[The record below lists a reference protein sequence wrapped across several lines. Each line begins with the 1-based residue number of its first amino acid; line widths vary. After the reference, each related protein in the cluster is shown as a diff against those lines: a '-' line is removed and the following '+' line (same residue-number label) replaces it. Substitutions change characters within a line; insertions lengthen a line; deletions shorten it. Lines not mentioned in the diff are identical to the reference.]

1 MSVNKKFANLAY
13 DILNRDGIKTE
24 RIGNR
29 LNIKTNKSSLTYNV
43 DTGRVFLGSDMI
55 TKLNNKFEDN
65 EKSELKFRTE
75 NIKNVIAMADLL
87 YRLDGY
93 NPNNKSYLS
102 KIEFD
107 DFVDALNKRE
117 AKDLRK
123 NNVMDLRSNNTKNIK
138 KVANVKNL
146 RSNNAK
152 DLRKNNVVDLRSNN
166 TKDIRK
172 VANVKDLRSNNA
184 KDLRKNNVMDLR
196 LNNIKDMRKVANAKD
211 LRKNEKTLVFIN
223 DKFYVGNNLEN
234 AMFNYY
240 DSFNK
245 NANLANKNIKRIFVA
260 TLNGN
265 TGKIAINKH
274 NNITRNAI
282 AKELSDFLKNKL
294 K

>member
-1 MSVNKKFANLAY
+1 MGVNKKFADLAY

-29 LNIKTNKSSLTYNV
+29 LNIKTNKSSLMYNV

-107 DFVDALNKRE
+107 DFADALSKRE

-123 NNVMDLRSNNTKNIK
+123 NNVMDLRSNNTKDIK
-138 KVANVKNL
+138 
-146 RSNNAK
+146 
-152 DLRKNNVVDLRSNN
+152 
-166 TKDIRK
+166 K

-184 KDLRKNNVMDLR
+184 KDLRKNNIKDIRKVANVKDLRKNNVMDLR
-196 LNNIKDMRKVANAKD
+196 SNNTKDIRKVANVKD
-211 LRKNEKTLVFIN
+211 LSKNEKTLVFIN
-223 DKFYVGNNLEN
+223 DKFYIGNNLEN

-265 TGKIAINKH
+265 TGKISINKCD
-274 NNITRNAI
+274 NITRNAI

-294 K
+294 KIMGRI

>member
-1 MSVNKKFANLAY
+1 MGVNKKFANLAY

-43 DTGRVFLGSDMI
+43 DTGRVFLGSDLI

-107 DFVDALNKRE
+107 DFVDALSKRE

-123 NNVMDLRSNNTKNIK
+123 NNVMDLKS
-138 KVANVKNL
+138 
-146 RSNNAK
+146 
-152 DLRKNNVVDLRSNN
+152 
-166 TKDIRK
+166 
-172 VANVKDLRSNNA
+172 
-184 KDLRKNNVMDLR
+184 
-196 LNNIKDMRKVANAKD
+196 NNIKDMRKVANIKD

-223 DKFYVGNNLEN
+223 NKFYIGNNLEN

-265 TGKIAINKH
+265 TGKIAINKC

-294 K
+294 KIMGRI

>member
-1 MSVNKKFANLAY
+1 MDVNKKFANLAY

-29 LNIKTNKSSLTYNV
+29 LNIKTNKSSLMYNV

-107 DFVDALNKRE
+107 DFADALSKRE

-123 NNVMDLRSNNTKNIK
+123 NNVMDLRSNNIK
-138 KVANVKNL
+138 DIRKVANV
-146 RSNNAK
+146 K
-152 DLRKNNVVDLRSNN
+152 DLRKNNVMDLRSNN
-166 TKDIRK
+166 TKDMRK

-196 LNNIKDMRKVANAKD
+196 SNNTKDIRKVANVKD

-223 DKFYVGNNLEN
+223 DKFYIGNNLEN

-265 TGKIAINKH
+265 TGKISINKCD
-274 NNITRNAI
+274 NITRNAI

-294 K
+294 KIMGRI

>member
-1 MSVNKKFANLAY
+1 MGVNKKFANLAY

-43 DTGRVFLGSDMI
+43 DTGRVFLGSDLI
-55 TKLNNKFEDN
+55 TKLNNEFEDN

-107 DFVDALNKRE
+107 DFADALSKRE

-123 NNVMDLRSNNTKNIK
+123 NNVMDLRSNNI
-138 KVANVKNL
+138 
-146 RSNNAK
+146 
-152 DLRKNNVVDLRSNN
+152 
-166 TKDIRK
+166 KDIRK
-172 VANVKDLRSNNA
+172 VANV
-184 KDLRKNNVMDLR
+184 
-196 LNNIKDMRKVANAKD
+196 KD

-223 DKFYVGNNLEN
+223 DKFYIGNNLEN

-265 TGKIAINKH
+265 TGKISINKYD
-274 NNITRNAI
+274 NITRNAI

-294 K
+294 KIMGRI

>member
-1 MSVNKKFANLAY
+1 MGVNKKFANLAY

-107 DFVDALNKRE
+107 DFADALNKRE
-117 AKDLRK
+117 AK
-123 NNVMDLRSNNTKNIK
+123 
-138 KVANVKNL
+138 
-146 RSNNAK
+146 
-152 DLRKNNVVDLRSNN
+152 DLRSNN

-172 VANVKDLRSNNA
+172 VANVKDLR
-184 KDLRKNNVMDLR
+184 
-196 LNNIKDMRKVANAKD
+196 
-211 LRKNEKTLVFIN
+211 KNEKTLVFIN
-223 DKFYVGNNLEN
+223 DKFYIGNNLEN

-265 TGKIAINKH
+265 TGKISINKCD
-274 NNITRNAI
+274 NITRNAI

-294 K
+294 KIMGRI

>member
-1 MSVNKKFANLAY
+1 MGVNKKFANLAY

-29 LNIKTNKSSLTYNV
+29 LNIKTNKSSLMYNV

-107 DFVDALNKRE
+107 DFADALSKRE
-117 AKDLRK
+117 AKDLR
-123 NNVMDLRSNNTKNIK
+123 SNNI
-138 KVANVKNL
+138 
-146 RSNNAK
+146 
-152 DLRKNNVVDLRSNN
+152 
-166 TKDIRK
+166 KDIRK
-172 VANVKDLRSNNA
+172 VANVKDLRSNNV
-184 KDLRKNNVMDLR
+184 KDLRS
-196 LNNIKDMRKVANAKD
+196 NNIKDMRKVANVKD

-223 DKFYVGNNLEN
+223 DKFYIGNNLEN

-265 TGKIAINKH
+265 TGKISINKCD
-274 NNITRNAI
+274 NITRNAI

-294 K
+294 KIMGRI

>member
-1 MSVNKKFANLAY
+1 MGVNKKFADLAY

-24 RIGNR
+24 RTGNR
-29 LNIKTNKSSLTYNV
+29 LNIKTNKSSLVYNV

-123 NNVMDLRSNNTKNIK
+123 NNVMDLRSNNIK
-138 KVANVKNL
+138 DMRKVANVK
-146 RSNNAK
+146 
-152 DLRKNNVVDLRSNN
+152 DLRSNN
-166 TKDIRK
+166 IKDMRK

-184 KDLRKNNVMDLR
+184 KDLRKNNVIDLR
-196 LNNIKDMRKVANAKD
+196 SNNTKDIRKVANVKD

-234 AMFNYY
+234 TMFNYY

-265 TGKIAINKH
+265 TGKIAINKY

-282 AKELSDFLKNKL
+282 VKELSDFLKNKL

>member
-1 MSVNKKFANLAY
+1 MGVNKKFANLAY

-107 DFVDALNKRE
+107 DFADALSKRE

-123 NNVMDLRSNNTKNIK
+123 NNVMDLKSNNIK
-138 KVANVKNL
+138 
-146 RSNNAK
+146 
-152 DLRKNNVVDLRSNN
+152 DM
-166 TKDIRK
+166 RK

-184 KDLRKNNVMDLR
+184 KDLRKNNVIDLRSNNTKDIRKVANVKDLRKNNVMDLR
-196 LNNIKDMRKVANAKD
+196 SNNIKDMRKVANVKD

-223 DKFYVGNNLEN
+223 DKFYIGNNLEN

-265 TGKIAINKH
+265 TGKISINKCD
-274 NNITRNAI
+274 NITRNAI

-294 K
+294 KIMGRI

>member
-1 MSVNKKFANLAY
+1 MGVNKKFADLAY

-29 LNIKTNKSSLTYNV
+29 LNIKTNKSSLMYNV

-107 DFVDALNKRE
+107 DFADALNKRE
-117 AKDLRK
+117 AK
-123 NNVMDLRSNNTKNIK
+123 
-138 KVANVKNL
+138 
-146 RSNNAK
+146 
-152 DLRKNNVVDLRSNN
+152 DLRSNN

-196 LNNIKDMRKVANAKD
+196 SNNTKDIRKVANVKD

-223 DKFYVGNNLEN
+223 DKFYIGNNLEN

-265 TGKIAINKH
+265 TGKISINKCD
-274 NNITRNAI
+274 NITRNAI

-294 K
+294 KIMGRI

>member
-1 MSVNKKFANLAY
+1 MGVNKKFANLAY

-43 DTGRVFLGSDMI
+43 DTGRVFLGSDLI
-55 TKLNNKFEDN
+55 TKLNNEFEDN

-123 NNVMDLRSNNTKNIK
+123 NNVMDLRSNNTK
-138 KVANVKNL
+138 
-146 RSNNAK
+146 
-152 DLRKNNVVDLRSNN
+152 
-166 TKDIRK
+166 DIRK
-172 VANVKDLRSNNA
+172 VANVKDLRSNNVKDLRKNNIMDLRSNNIKDMRKVA
-184 KDLRKNNVMDLR
+184 NVKDLRKNNVMDLR
-196 LNNIKDMRKVANAKD
+196 SNNIKDMRKVANVKD
-211 LRKNEKTLVFIN
+211 LRKNEKTLIFIN
-223 DKFYVGNNLEN
+223 DKFYIGNNLEN

>member
-1 MSVNKKFANLAY
+1 MGVNKKFANLAY

-29 LNIKTNKSSLTYNV
+29 LNIKTNKSSLVYNV
-43 DTGRVFLGSDMI
+43 DTGRIFLGSDLI

-123 NNVMDLRSNNTKNIK
+123 NNVMDLRSNNIK
-138 KVANVKNL
+138 DMRKVA
-146 RSNNAK
+146 NAK
-152 DLRKNNVVDLRSNN
+152 DLRKNNVMDLRSNN
-166 TKDIRK
+166 IKDMRK
-172 VANVKDLRSNNA
+172 VANAKDLRSNNA

-196 LNNIKDMRKVANAKD
+196 SNNTKDIRKVANIKD

-223 DKFYVGNNLEN
+223 DKFYIGNNLEN

-265 TGKIAINKH
+265 TGKISINKCD
-274 NNITRNAI
+274 NITRNAI

-294 K
+294 KIMGRI

>member
-1 MSVNKKFANLAY
+1 MGVNKKFADLAY

-29 LNIKTNKSSLTYNV
+29 LNIKTNKSSLMYNV

-107 DFVDALNKRE
+107 DFADALNKRE
-117 AKDLRK
+117 AK
-123 NNVMDLRSNNTKNIK
+123 
-138 KVANVKNL
+138 
-146 RSNNAK
+146 
-152 DLRKNNVVDLRSNN
+152 DLRSNN

-196 LNNIKDMRKVANAKD
+196 SNNTKNIKKVANVKDLRSNNAKDLRKNNVMDLRSNNTKDIRKVANAKD

-223 DKFYVGNNLEN
+223 DKFYIGNNLEN

-265 TGKIAINKH
+265 TGKISINKCD
-274 NNITRNAI
+274 NITRNAI

-294 K
+294 KIMGRI

>member
-1 MSVNKKFANLAY
+1 MGVNKKFANLAY

-107 DFVDALNKRE
+107 DFADALNKRE
-117 AKDLRK
+117 AK
-123 NNVMDLRSNNTKNIK
+123 
-138 KVANVKNL
+138 
-146 RSNNAK
+146 
-152 DLRKNNVVDLRSNN
+152 DLRSNN

-196 LNNIKDMRKVANAKD
+196 SNNTKDIKKVANVKDLRSNNAKDLRKNNVMDLRSNNTKDIRKVANVKD
-211 LRKNEKTLVFIN
+211 LRKNEKTLVFVN
-223 DKFYVGNNLEN
+223 DKFYIGNNLEN

-265 TGKIAINKH
+265 TGKIAINKC

-282 AKELSDFLKNKL
+282 TKELSNFLKNKL
-294 K
+294 KIMGRI

>member
-1 MSVNKKFANLAY
+1 MGVNKKFANLAY

-43 DTGRVFLGSDMI
+43 DTGRVFLGSDLI

-107 DFVDALNKRE
+107 DFVDALSKRE

-123 NNVMDLRSNNTKNIK
+123 NNVMDLRSNN
-138 KVANVKNL
+138 VK
-146 RSNNAK
+146 
-152 DLRKNNVVDLRSNN
+152 DM
-166 TKDIRK
+166 RK
-172 VANVKDLRSNNA
+172 VANVKDLRSNNVKDMRKVTNA
-184 KDLRKNNVMDLR
+184 KDLRKDNVMDLR
-196 LNNIKDMRKVANAKD
+196 LNNTKDIRKVANVKD

-223 DKFYVGNNLEN
+223 DKFYIGNNLEN

-265 TGKIAINKH
+265 TGKIAINKC

-294 K
+294 KIMGRI

>member
-1 MSVNKKFANLAY
+1 MSVNKKFADLAY

-123 NNVMDLRSNNTKNIK
+123 NNVMDLRSNN
-138 KVANVKNL
+138 V
-146 RSNNAK
+146 K
-152 DLRKNNVVDLRSNN
+152 DLRKNNVMDLRSNN

-172 VANVKDLRSNNA
+172 VANVKDLRSNNV

-196 LNNIKDMRKVANAKD
+196 SNNIKDIRKVANVKD

-223 DKFYVGNNLEN
+223 DKFYIGNNLEN

-265 TGKIAINKH
+265 TGKIAINKC

-294 K
+294 KIMGRI

>member
-1 MSVNKKFANLAY
+1 MGVNKKFANLAY

-29 LNIKTNKSSLTYNV
+29 LNIKTNKSSLMYNV

-123 NNVMDLRSNNTKNIK
+123 NNVMDLRSNNTK
-138 KVANVKNL
+138 
-146 RSNNAK
+146 
-152 DLRKNNVVDLRSNN
+152 
-166 TKDIRK
+166 DIRK
-172 VANVKDLRSNNA
+172 VANV
-184 KDLRKNNVMDLR
+184 
-196 LNNIKDMRKVANAKD
+196 KD

-223 DKFYVGNNLEN
+223 DKFYIGNNLEN

-265 TGKIAINKH
+265 TGKIAINKC

-294 K
+294 KIMGRI

>member
-1 MSVNKKFANLAY
+1 MGVNKKFANLAY

-107 DFVDALNKRE
+107 DFADALSKRE

-123 NNVMDLRSNNTKNIK
+123 NNVMDLRSNNIK
-138 KVANVKNL
+138 DMRKVANV
-146 RSNNAK
+146 K
-152 DLRKNNVVDLRSNN
+152 DLRKNNVMDLRSNNIKDIRKVANIKDLRSNNSKDLRKNNVMDLRSNN

-172 VANVKDLRSNNA
+172 VANVKDLR
-184 KDLRKNNVMDLR
+184 
-196 LNNIKDMRKVANAKD
+196 
-211 LRKNEKTLVFIN
+211 KNEKTLVFIN
-223 DKFYVGNNLEN
+223 DKFYIGNNLEN

-265 TGKIAINKH
+265 TSKIAINKC

-294 K
+294 KIMGRI

>member
-1 MSVNKKFANLAY
+1 MGVNKKFANLAY

-43 DTGRVFLGSDMI
+43 DTGRVFLGSDLI

-107 DFVDALNKRE
+107 DFADALSKRE

-123 NNVMDLRSNNTKNIK
+123 NNVMDLRSNNIKDMRKVANAKDLRKNNVMDLRSNNINDMK
-138 KVANVKNL
+138 KVANIKDL

-152 DLRKNNVVDLRSNN
+152 DLRKNNVMDLRSNN

-172 VANVKDLRSNNA
+172 VANVKDLR
-184 KDLRKNNVMDLR
+184 
-196 LNNIKDMRKVANAKD
+196 
-211 LRKNEKTLVFIN
+211 KNEKTLVFIN
-223 DKFYVGNNLEN
+223 DKFYIGNNLEN

-265 TGKIAINKH
+265 TGKIVINKC

-294 K
+294 KIMGRI

>member
-1 MSVNKKFANLAY
+1 MGVNKKFANLAY

-43 DTGRVFLGSDMI
+43 DTGRVFLGSDLI

-107 DFVDALNKRE
+107 DFVDALSKRE

-123 NNVMDLRSNNTKNIK
+123 NNVMDLRSNNTK
-138 KVANVKNL
+138 
-146 RSNNAK
+146 
-152 DLRKNNVVDLRSNN
+152 
-166 TKDIRK
+166 DIRK
-172 VANVKDLRSNNA
+172 VANV
-184 KDLRKNNVMDLR
+184 
-196 LNNIKDMRKVANAKD
+196 KD

-223 DKFYVGNNLEN
+223 DKFYIGNNLEN

-265 TGKIAINKH
+265 TGKISINKCD
-274 NNITRNAI
+274 NITRNAI
-282 AKELSDFLKNKL
+282 AKELSDFLKKN
-294 K
+294 

>member
-1 MSVNKKFANLAY
+1 MGVNKKFADLAY

-29 LNIKTNKSSLTYNV
+29 LNIKTNKSSLMYNV

-107 DFVDALNKRE
+107 DFADALSKRE

-123 NNVMDLRSNNTKNIK
+123 NNVMDLRSNNI
-138 KVANVKNL
+138 
-146 RSNNAK
+146 
-152 DLRKNNVVDLRSNN
+152 
-166 TKDIRK
+166 KDIRK
-172 VANVKDLRSNNA
+172 VANV
-184 KDLRKNNVMDLR
+184 
-196 LNNIKDMRKVANAKD
+196 KD

-265 TGKIAINKH
+265 TGKIAINKC

-282 AKELSDFLKNKL
+282 TKELSDFLKNKS

>member
-1 MSVNKKFANLAY
+1 MGVNKKFANLAY

-29 LNIKTNKSSLTYNV
+29 LNIKTNKSSLMYNV

-123 NNVMDLRSNNTKNIK
+123 NNVMDLRSNNTKNI
-138 KVANVKNL
+138 
-146 RSNNAK
+146 
-152 DLRKNNVVDLRSNN
+152 
-166 TKDIRK
+166 RK
-172 VANVKDLRSNNA
+172 VANAKDLRSNNA

-196 LNNIKDMRKVANAKD
+196 SNNIKDMRKVANAKDLRKNNVMDLRSNNTKNIRKVANVKD

-223 DKFYVGNNLEN
+223 DKFYVGNNLED

-265 TGKIAINKH
+265 TGKISINKCD
-274 NNITRNAI
+274 NITRNAI

-294 K
+294 KIIGRI

>member
-1 MSVNKKFANLAY
+1 MGVNKKFANLAY

-43 DTGRVFLGSDMI
+43 DTGRVFLGSDLI

-107 DFVDALNKRE
+107 DFADALSKRE

-123 NNVMDLRSNNTKNIK
+123 NNVMDLRSNNIK
-138 KVANVKNL
+138 DMRKVANIKDLRSNNAKDLRSNNIKDMRKVANIKDL

-152 DLRKNNVVDLRSNN
+152 DLRKNNVMDLRSNN

-172 VANVKDLRSNNA
+172 VANVKDLR
-184 KDLRKNNVMDLR
+184 
-196 LNNIKDMRKVANAKD
+196 
-211 LRKNEKTLVFIN
+211 KNEKTLVFIN
-223 DKFYVGNNLEN
+223 DKFYIGNNLEN

-260 TLNGN
+260 TLNGS
-265 TGKIAINKH
+265 TGKIAINKC

>member
-1 MSVNKKFANLAY
+1 MGVNKKFANLAY

-29 LNIKTNKSSLTYNV
+29 LNIKTNKSSLMYNV

-123 NNVMDLRSNNTKNIK
+123 NNVMDLRSNN
-138 KVANVKNL
+138 
-146 RSNNAK
+146 
-152 DLRKNNVVDLRSNN
+152 
-166 TKDIRK
+166 
-172 VANVKDLRSNNA
+172 
-184 KDLRKNNVMDLR
+184 
-196 LNNIKDMRKVANAKD
+196 IKDMRKVANVKD

-223 DKFYVGNNLEN
+223 DKFYIGNNLEN

-265 TGKIAINKH
+265 TGKISINKCD
-274 NNITRNAI
+274 NITRNAI

-294 K
+294 KIMGRI

>member
-1 MSVNKKFANLAY
+1 MGVNKKFANLAY

-29 LNIKTNKSSLTYNV
+29 LNIKTNKSSLMYNV
-43 DTGRVFLGSDMI
+43 DTGRVFLGSDLI

-107 DFVDALNKRE
+107 DFVDALSKRE

-123 NNVMDLRSNNTKNIK
+123 NNVMDLRSNNTKDIR
-138 KVANVKNL
+138 KVANV
-146 RSNNAK
+146 K
-152 DLRKNNVVDLRSNN
+152 DLRKNNVMDLRSNN
-166 TKDIRK
+166 IKDMRK

-184 KDLRKNNVMDLR
+184 KELRKNNVMDLR
-196 LNNIKDMRKVANAKD
+196 SNNIKDIRKIANVKD

-223 DKFYVGNNLEN
+223 DKFYIGNNLEN

-265 TGKIAINKH
+265 TGKISINKCD
-274 NNITRNAI
+274 NITRNAI

-294 K
+294 KIIGRI

>member
-1 MSVNKKFANLAY
+1 MGVNKKFADLAY

-29 LNIKTNKSSLTYNV
+29 LNIKTNKSSLVYNV

-55 TKLNNKFEDN
+55 IKLNNKFEDN

-123 NNVMDLRSNNTKNIK
+123 NNIM
-138 KVANVKNL
+138 
-146 RSNNAK
+146 
-152 DLRKNNVVDLRSNN
+152 DLRSNN

-184 KDLRKNNVMDLR
+184 KDLRSNNT
-196 LNNIKDMRKVANAKD
+196 KDIRKVANVKD

-223 DKFYVGNNLEN
+223 DKFYIGNNLEN

-265 TGKIAINKH
+265 TGKITINKC

>member
-1 MSVNKKFANLAY
+1 MGVNKKFADLAY

-107 DFVDALNKRE
+107 DFADALSKRE
-117 AKDLRK
+117 AK
-123 NNVMDLRSNNTKNIK
+123 
-138 KVANVKNL
+138 
-146 RSNNAK
+146 
-152 DLRKNNVVDLRSNN
+152 DLRSNN

-196 LNNIKDMRKVANAKD
+196 SNNTKDIRKVANVKY

-265 TGKIAINKH
+265 TGKIAINKC

-294 K
+294 KIMGRI

>member
-1 MSVNKKFANLAY
+1 MGVNKKFANLAY

-29 LNIKTNKSSLTYNV
+29 LNIKTNKSSLMYNV
-43 DTGRVFLGSDMI
+43 DTGRIFLGSDLI

-107 DFVDALNKRE
+107 DFADALSKRE

-123 NNVMDLRSNNTKNIK
+123 NNVMDLRSNNIK
-138 KVANVKNL
+138 
-146 RSNNAK
+146 
-152 DLRKNNVVDLRSNN
+152 DMRKF
-166 TKDIRK
+166 
-172 VANVKDLRSNNA
+172 ANVKDLRSNNA
-184 KDLRKNNVMDLR
+184 KDLRKNNIMDLKS
-196 LNNIKDMRKVANAKD
+196 NNIKDMRKVANAKDLRKNNVMDLRSNNTKDIRKVANVKD

-265 TGKIAINKH
+265 TGKIAINKC

-294 K
+294 KIMGRI

>member
-1 MSVNKKFANLAY
+1 MGVNKKFANLAY

-29 LNIKTNKSSLTYNV
+29 LNIKTNKSSLVYNV

-65 EKSELKFRTE
+65 EKSELKFRIE

-123 NNVMDLRSNNTKNIK
+123 NNVMDLRSNNTK
-138 KVANVKNL
+138 
-146 RSNNAK
+146 
-152 DLRKNNVVDLRSNN
+152 
-166 TKDIRK
+166 DIRK
-172 VANVKDLRSNNA
+172 VANV
-184 KDLRKNNVMDLR
+184 
-196 LNNIKDMRKVANAKD
+196 KD

-223 DKFYVGNNLEN
+223 DKFYIGNNLEN

-265 TGKIAINKH
+265 TGKIAINKC

-294 K
+294 KIMGRI

>member
-1 MSVNKKFANLAY
+1 MGVNKKFANLAY

-29 LNIKTNKSSLTYNV
+29 LNIKTNKSSLMYNV

-107 DFVDALNKRE
+107 DFADALSKRE
-117 AKDLRK
+117 AKDLR
-123 NNVMDLRSNNTKNIK
+123 S
-138 KVANVKNL
+138 
-146 RSNNAK
+146 
-152 DLRKNNVVDLRSNN
+152 
-166 TKDIRK
+166 
-172 VANVKDLRSNNA
+172 
-184 KDLRKNNVMDLR
+184 
-196 LNNIKDMRKVANAKD
+196 NNIKDMRKVANVKD

-223 DKFYVGNNLEN
+223 DKFYVGNNLED

-240 DSFNK
+240 DAFNK

-265 TGKIAINKH
+265 TGKISINKCD
-274 NNITRNAI
+274 NITRNAI

-294 K
+294 KIMGRI

>member
-1 MSVNKKFANLAY
+1 MSVNKKFADLAY

-29 LNIKTNKSSLTYNV
+29 LNIKTNKSSLMYNV
-43 DTGRVFLGSDMI
+43 DTGRVFLGSDLI

-107 DFVDALNKRE
+107 DFADALNKRE
-117 AKDLRK
+117 AK
-123 NNVMDLRSNNTKNIK
+123 
-138 KVANVKNL
+138 
-146 RSNNAK
+146 
-152 DLRKNNVVDLRSNN
+152 DLRSNN

-172 VANVKDLRSNNA
+172 VANVKDLR
-184 KDLRKNNVMDLR
+184 
-196 LNNIKDMRKVANAKD
+196 
-211 LRKNEKTLVFIN
+211 KNEKTLVFIN
-223 DKFYVGNNLEN
+223 DKFYIGNNLEN

-265 TGKIAINKH
+265 TGKISINKCD
-274 NNITRNAI
+274 NITRNAI

-294 K
+294 KIMGRI

>member
-1 MSVNKKFANLAY
+1 MGVNKKFANLAY

-29 LNIKTNKSSLTYNV
+29 LNIKTNKSSLVYNV
-43 DTGRVFLGSDMI
+43 DTGRVFLGSDLI

-65 EKSELKFRTE
+65 EKSELTFRTE

-123 NNVMDLRSNNTKNIK
+123 NNVMDLRSNNTK
-138 KVANVKNL
+138 
-146 RSNNAK
+146 
-152 DLRKNNVVDLRSNN
+152 DM
-166 TKDIRK
+166 RK
-172 VANVKDLRSNNA
+172 VANVKDLRSNNT
-184 KDLRKNNVMDLR
+184 KDLRS
-196 LNNIKDMRKVANAKD
+196 NNINNIRKVANVKD

-223 DKFYVGNNLEN
+223 DKFYIGNDLEN

-265 TGKIAINKH
+265 TGKISINKCD
-274 NNITRNAI
+274 NITRNAI

-294 K
+294 KIMGRI

>member
-1 MSVNKKFANLAY
+1 MGVNKKFANLAY

-29 LNIKTNKSSLTYNV
+29 LNIKTNKSSLMYNV

-107 DFVDALNKRE
+107 DFADALSKRE

-123 NNVMDLRSNNTKNIK
+123 NNVMDLRSNNTKDIR
-138 KVANVKNL
+138 KVANV
-146 RSNNAK
+146 K
-152 DLRKNNVVDLRSNN
+152 DLRKNNVMDLRSNN
-166 TKDIRK
+166 IKDMRK
-172 VANVKDLRSNNA
+172 VANIKDLRSNNA

-196 LNNIKDMRKVANAKD
+196 LNNTKNIRKVANVKD

-223 DKFYVGNNLEN
+223 DKFYIGNNLED

-265 TGKIAINKH
+265 TGKIAINKC

-282 AKELSDFLKNKL
+282 AKELSDFLKNKS

>member
-1 MSVNKKFANLAY
+1 MGVNKKFANLAY

-29 LNIKTNKSSLTYNV
+29 LNIKTNKSSLMYNV

-107 DFVDALNKRE
+107 DFADALNKRE
-117 AKDLRK
+117 AK
-123 NNVMDLRSNNTKNIK
+123 
-138 KVANVKNL
+138 
-146 RSNNAK
+146 
-152 DLRKNNVVDLRSNN
+152 DLRSNN

-196 LNNIKDMRKVANAKD
+196 SNNTKNIKKVANVKD

-223 DKFYVGNNLEN
+223 DKFYIGNNLEN

-265 TGKIAINKH
+265 TGKISINKCD
-274 NNITRNAI
+274 NITRNAI

-294 K
+294 KIMGRI

>member
-1 MSVNKKFANLAY
+1 MGVNKKFANLAY

-29 LNIKTNKSSLTYNV
+29 LNIKTNKSSLMYNV

-107 DFVDALNKRE
+107 DFADALSKRE

-123 NNVMDLRSNNTKNIK
+123 NNVI
-138 KVANVKNL
+138 
-146 RSNNAK
+146 
-152 DLRKNNVVDLRSNN
+152 DLRSNN

-196 LNNIKDMRKVANAKD
+196 SNNIKGMRKVANVKDLRSNNIKDIRKVANVKD

-265 TGKIAINKH
+265 TGKISINKCD
-274 NNITRNAI
+274 NITRNAI

-294 K
+294 KIMGRI

>member
-1 MSVNKKFANLAY
+1 MGVNKKFANLAY

-29 LNIKTNKSSLTYNV
+29 LNIKTNKSSLMYNV

-107 DFVDALNKRE
+107 DFADALSKRE

-123 NNVMDLRSNNTKNIK
+123 NNVMDLRSNNTK
-138 KVANVKNL
+138 
-146 RSNNAK
+146 
-152 DLRKNNVVDLRSNN
+152 
-166 TKDIRK
+166 DIRK
-172 VANVKDLRSNNA
+172 VANV
-184 KDLRKNNVMDLR
+184 
-196 LNNIKDMRKVANAKD
+196 KD

-223 DKFYVGNNLEN
+223 DKFYIGNNLEN

-265 TGKIAINKH
+265 TGKIAINKC

-294 K
+294 KIMGRI

>member
-1 MSVNKKFANLAY
+1 MGVNKKFANLAY

-107 DFVDALNKRE
+107 DFADALSKRE

-123 NNVMDLRSNNTKNIK
+123 NNVMDLRSNNIK
-138 KVANVKNL
+138 DMRKVANVKDL

-152 DLRKNNVVDLRSNN
+152 DLRSNN
-166 TKDIRK
+166 IKDMRK

-196 LNNIKDMRKVANAKD
+196 SNNTKDIRKVANVKD

-265 TGKIAINKH
+265 TGKIAINKY

>member
-1 MSVNKKFANLAY
+1 MDVNKKFANLAY

-107 DFVDALNKRE
+107 DFADALSKRE

-123 NNVMDLRSNNTKNIK
+123 NNVMDLRSNNIK
-138 KVANVKNL
+138 DIRKVANV
-146 RSNNAK
+146 K
-152 DLRKNNVVDLRSNN
+152 DLRKNNVMDLRSNN
-166 TKDIRK
+166 TKDMRK

-196 LNNIKDMRKVANAKD
+196 SNNTKDIRKVANVKD

-223 DKFYVGNNLEN
+223 DKFYIGNNLEN

-265 TGKIAINKH
+265 TGKISINKCD
-274 NNITRNAI
+274 NITRNAI

-294 K
+294 KIMGRI

>member
-1 MSVNKKFANLAY
+1 
-13 DILNRDGIKTE
+13 
-24 RIGNR
+24 
-29 LNIKTNKSSLTYNV
+29 
-43 DTGRVFLGSDMI
+43 
-55 TKLNNKFEDN
+55 
-65 EKSELKFRTE
+65 
-75 NIKNVIAMADLL
+75 MADLL

-107 DFVDALNKRE
+107 DFADALSKRE

-138 KVANVKNL
+138 KVANVKDL

-152 DLRKNNVVDLRSNN
+152 DLRKNNVMDLRSNN

-172 VANVKDLRSNNA
+172 VANVKDLR
-184 KDLRKNNVMDLR
+184 
-196 LNNIKDMRKVANAKD
+196 
-211 LRKNEKTLVFIN
+211 KNEKTLVFIN
-223 DKFYVGNNLEN
+223 DKFYIGNNLEN

-265 TGKIAINKH
+265 TGKISINKCD
-274 NNITRNAI
+274 NITRNAI

-294 K
+294 KIMGRI

>member
-1 MSVNKKFANLAY
+1 MGVNKKFANLAY

-107 DFVDALNKRE
+107 DFADALSKRE

-123 NNVMDLRSNNTKNIK
+123 NNVMDLKSNNIK
-138 KVANVKNL
+138 
-146 RSNNAK
+146 
-152 DLRKNNVVDLRSNN
+152 DM
-166 TKDIRK
+166 RK
-172 VANVKDLRSNNA
+172 VANVKDLRSNNVKDMRKVA
-184 KDLRKNNVMDLR
+184 NVKDLRKNNVMDLR
-196 LNNIKDMRKVANAKD
+196 SNNIKDMRKVANVKD

-223 DKFYVGNNLEN
+223 DKFYIGNNLEN

-265 TGKIAINKH
+265 TGKIAINKC

-294 K
+294 KIMGRI